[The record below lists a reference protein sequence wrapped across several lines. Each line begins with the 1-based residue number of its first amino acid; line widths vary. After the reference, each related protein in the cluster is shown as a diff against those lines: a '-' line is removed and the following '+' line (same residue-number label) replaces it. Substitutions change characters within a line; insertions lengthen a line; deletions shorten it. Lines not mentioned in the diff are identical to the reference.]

1 MGDAERSTLRTEE
14 LFEALRRRILTEEWP
29 AGSRLPS
36 ERELAENYQTNRN
49 TLREALRRL
58 QQARLVTVRQ
68 GQGVTVADFRR
79 TGSLDLLGPFLVHGR
94 DPREKA
100 QLILD
105 FLGPRL
111 KVIEIGVEQLVLRAR
126 PEDLPP
132 LEDVL
137 RMARE
142 AQITHDP
149 HRHLA
154 VERAWFAA
162 MVEASHN
169 LAISWIANPMIAG
182 MTDVMQRWPELI
194 VFEPSFAQYASELL
208 SAVSAR
214 DVDRALT
221 LTRAYYGTIDASVR
235 AMLEPLVRSLSPAAA
250 ITDEPAAL
258 DERAV
263 KPNGHGTERTRGGE

>member
-1 MGDAERSTLRTEE
+1 MVAHWSNHIMGDAERVTLRTEE

-36 ERELAENYQTNRN
+36 ERELAELYQTNRN

-58 QQARLVTVRQ
+58 EQARLVTVRH

-79 TGSLDLLGPFLVHGR
+79 TGSLELLGPFLVHGR

-111 KVIEIGVEQLVLRAR
+111 RVIEIGIEQLVLRAL
-126 PEDLPP
+126 PTDLPP

-142 AQITHDP
+142 AQITLDP

-162 MVEASHN
+162 MAEASHN

-182 MTDVMQRWPELI
+182 MTDVMHRWPELI

-221 LTRAYYGTIDASVR
+221 LTRQYYGAIDASVR
-235 AMLEPLVRSLSPAAA
+235 AMLEPLVRSMAPAASEA
-250 ITDEPAAL
+250 AEETAASSNGVPA
-258 DERAV
+258 
-263 KPNGHGTERTRGGE
+263 